1 MNTEI
6 HVKLDLMSF
15 IETNILPRY
24 NAFGHSH
31 GLVHVMRVIANSMVL
46 AKMVGADPDM
56 CYTIAAYH
64 DLGMEGPRAIHHIT
78 GGRIIMADK
87 RLLKWFSPEQI
98 KIMKEAVED
107 HRASASHAPRS
118 LYGKIVAEADRDLD
132 PETVF
137 TRAIQYGL
145 ENYPEKNE
153 EEQWQR
159 FISHMEEK
167 YSINGYIRLWI
178 PNSPNAK
185 RLRTIQNMIDNK
197 DELQATFKRIFKTL
211 TNNTDEKNK
220 I

>member
-31 GLVHVMRVIANSMVL
+31 GLAHVMRVIANSMVL

-87 RLLKWFSPEQI
+87 RLLKWFSPEQSDW
-98 KIMKEAVED
+98 KTTPSLT
-107 HRASASHAPRS
+107 ASSNGDA
-118 LYGKIVAEADRDLD
+118 
-132 PETVF
+132 F
-137 TRAIQYGL
+137 T
-145 ENYPEKNE
+145 
-153 EEQWQR
+153 
-159 FISHMEEK
+159 
-167 YSINGYIRLWI
+167 
-178 PNSPNAK
+178 
-185 RLRTIQNMIDNK
+185 
-197 DELQATFKRIFKTL
+197 AT
-211 TNNTDEKNK
+211 
-220 I
+220 